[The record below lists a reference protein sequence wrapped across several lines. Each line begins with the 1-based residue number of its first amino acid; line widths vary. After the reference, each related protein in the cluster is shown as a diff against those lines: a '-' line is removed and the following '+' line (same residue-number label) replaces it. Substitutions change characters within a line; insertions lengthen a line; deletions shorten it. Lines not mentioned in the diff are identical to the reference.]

1 MTTFRS
7 DEKLFL
13 SVTKSSKISELE
25 NVNNGRCVKR
35 LAEKVGGVIKDDIE
49 RAQEVVEKRDGF
61 TEFLMFTGPYQSHGD
76 FHQNEG
82 YSVVVV
88 LYFTTIYKHFNRM
101 GKMMTEVGST
111 IPRVTTFFIYYDPT
125 VSRTK

>member
-1 MTTFRS
+1 M
-7 DEKLFL
+7 
-13 SVTKSSKISELE
+13 TKSSKISELE
-25 NVNNGRCVKR
+25 NVGNGRCVKR
-35 LAEKVGGVIKDDIE
+35 LAEKVGGVVKDDIE

-88 LYFTTIYKHFNRM
+88 LYFTTIYKHFIRM
-101 GKMMTEVGST
+101 GKMMTE
-111 IPRVTTFFIYYDPT
+111 TT
-125 VSRTK
+125 

>member
-1 MTTFRS
+1 M
-7 DEKLFL
+7 
-13 SVTKSSKISELE
+13 
-25 NVNNGRCVKR
+25 
-35 LAEKVGGVIKDDIE
+35 GGVIKDDIE